1 VISSALQPEHFK
13 RSLNPRDREILT
25 ERTLEVSYFFEVL
38 RDPFREPLFDR
49 ASKRQWSS
57 FADAASKSMEQGDS
71 RVGERGRVNAQG
83 VDAHSRDRLSAYA
96 QIP

>member
-1 VISSALQPEHFK
+1 MISSALQPEHFK

-71 RVGERGRVNAQG
+71 RVGERGRECAG
-83 VDAHSRDRLSAYA
+83 SGRDSRDRLSAYA